1 MSIDERTY
9 TQLVSTHH
17 DRLVGLAYQLSS
29 ERELAEDAVAAVF
42 ERLWRR
48 RDTLQ
53 LDNPG
58 AYLARAVRNEL
69 VDRFRAA
76 ERERD
81 ALRRVAAEPPDPLR
95 HEDVTDSRQLLDQ
108 LMATLPAPYR
118 RTVDLRYLADLS
130 EADTA
135 SVLDLP
141 PGTVKSQAFRA
152 IRRMRH
158 ALAA

>member
-1 MSIDERTY
+1 MSIDEKTY
-9 TQLVSTHH
+9 TQLVSTHR
-17 DRLVGLAYQLSS
+17 DRLVGLAHHLSS

-48 RDTLQ
+48 RDTMQ

-69 VDRFRAA
+69 IDRFRAA
-76 ERERD
+76 GRERD
-81 ALRRVAAEPPDPLR
+81 ALRRIAAQPSDPLR
-95 HEDVTDSRQLLDQ
+95 HEEVTDARQLLDQ
-108 LMATLPAPYR
+108 LMATLPEPYR
-118 RTVDLRYLADLS
+118 RTVGLRYLADLS

-135 SVLDLP
+135 SMLDLP
-141 PGTVKSQAFRA
+141 PGTVKSQSSRA

>member
-1 MSIDERTY
+1 MSIDEKTY

-17 DRLVGLAYQLSS
+17 DRLVGLAYHLSS
-29 ERELAEDAVAAVF
+29 EWELAEDAVAAVF

-48 RDTLQ
+48 RDTMQ
-53 LDNPG
+53 MDNPG

-69 VDRFRAA
+69 IDRFRAA
-76 ERERD
+76 GRERD
-81 ALRRVAAEPPDPLR
+81 ALRRIAAEPSEPPR
-95 HEDVTDSRQLLDQ
+95 HEEVTDARQLLDQ
-108 LMATLPAPYR
+108 LMAALPDPYR
-118 RTVDLRYLADLS
+118 RTVGLRYLADLS

-135 SVLDLP
+135 SMLDLP
-141 PGTVKSQAFRA
+141 PGTVKSQSFRA